1 MLFDVMDEINEHRRE
16 RCIESVHVSVCK
28 EEETVNDQE
37 GRKVSDH
44 GRCPW
49 CGMAWHWDAQ
59 DISVRRRGQKGKRNV
74 QASDIELSSS
84 VYRPRLLR
92 MKPPVPV
99 QTGILCTTSPGARS
113 IALRSLYFVNIST
126 ASGPVLFG
134 SGDGRVVVLNPA

>member
-49 CGMAWHWDAQ
+49 CGMAWHWDTQ
-59 DISVRRRGQKGKRNV
+59 DISVRRRGQQGKKTCKRGTSSFHHRYTV
-74 QASDIELSSS
+74 QDFYA
-84 VYRPRLLR
+84 
-92 MKPPVPV
+92 
-99 QTGILCTTSPGARS
+99 
-113 IALRSLYFVNIST
+113 
-126 ASGPVLFG
+126 
-134 SGDGRVVVLNPA
+134 